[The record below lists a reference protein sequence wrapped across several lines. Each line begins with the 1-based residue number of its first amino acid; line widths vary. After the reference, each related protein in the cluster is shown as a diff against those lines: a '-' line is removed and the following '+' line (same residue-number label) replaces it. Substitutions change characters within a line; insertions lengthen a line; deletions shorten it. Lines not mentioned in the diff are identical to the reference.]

1 MTTNSEKY
9 GLHILVVAAD
19 EDDYVLQAARDLEGH
34 LQNADVTVVYGL
46 ENPADGLSN
55 PCEEDSECLVPG
67 VLITP
72 RLGNVD
78 AVIAKLKEYPVLSRA
93 GFVLLTD
100 QERHYDVA
108 DSIGDGSLVS
118 VVAVPW
124 TQPALVEQINSVI
137 DRWLHT
143 YLPDA
148 EITYSIAGGHPYDEP
163 RGGDLLYGLDTPG
176 EQVQRVLLEGI
187 ERFLGPRP
195 RMILPPGVDL
205 TRQGVSV
212 DAVYLV
218 LKGSVALHRTSQFGD
233 VLLHHASSGPLI
245 GLMSLARQQRALFTS
260 TTTTEVEL
268 IRLSLEQLEYVLQQ
282 SPDTSAN
289 LAVVAIQAL
298 TQRLVRAEYLHI
310 EKNELAEQ
318 LEIERANLER
328 ALEELRSTREQLVD
342 QTKFAMLGE
351 LSAGIAHELNNP
363 VAALQRST
371 QHIAQDLATVLSGRS
386 DLEDALNAL
395 ERTLHAR
402 PRSTAEDRALVR
414 EVMKHTKGD
423 RALAKRFV
431 AAEITDP
438 DDIKSLM
445 RKERFH
451 NRLRGKDA
459 SPTAIVEASAN
470 IGRSVRNSTVAANRI
485 TDLVSSLKAYARP
498 DTSPIEGV
506 DLHENIED
514 VLRLTSHRMR
524 GATIERNYGELP
536 KIRCYPA
543 RLEQV
548 WTNLLVNA
556 SEALEDEVEALAK
569 AEAYATSNHPE
580 TGEIPKFLPARGLEE
595 PKITITTSQPDSDHV
610 KVVIT
615 DNGPGIPEAIV
626 EKIMEPHFT
635 TKGGQVRFGLGMGM
649 AISNSIVDDHE
660 GTLSIESKPGRTSI
674 SIVLPIEGPRQDPAN
689 QTVVEDSE
697 N

>member
-1 MTTNSEKY
+1 MSSDSEKY
-9 GLHILVVAAD
+9 GLHILVMAAD
-19 EDDYVLQAARDLEGH
+19 GDDYSQQAALDLEGH
-34 LQNADVTVVYGL
+34 LPNCDVTVAYGL
-46 ENPADGLSN
+46 DDPESALSQH
-55 PCEEDSECLVPG
+55 CEDDSKCLVPG
-67 VLITP
+67 VIISP
-72 RLGNVD
+72 RLGHVD
-78 AVIAKLKEYPVLSRA
+78 EVIGKLKQQPILSKS
-93 GFVLLTD
+93 GFILLTD
-100 QERHYDVA
+100 QEKHYDVA
-108 DSIGDGSLVS
+108 ESIGDGSLVS

-124 TQPALVEQINSVI
+124 TQPSLIEQIIAVV
-137 DRWLHT
+137 DRWLYTH
-143 YLPDA
+143 LPDA
-148 EITYSIAGGHPYDEP
+148 EITYSITGGDPYDEP

-187 ERFLGPRP
+187 ERILGPRP
-195 RMILPPGVDL
+195 RMVLSPGVDL

-218 LKGSVALHRTSQFGD
+218 LRGSVALHRSSQFGD
-233 VLLHHASSGPLI
+233 VLLHHATSGPLI

-268 IRLSLEQLEYVLQQ
+268 VRLSLEQLEYVLQQ

-328 ALEELRSTREQLVD
+328 ALEELRSTREQLVE

-371 QHIAQDLATVLSGRS
+371 QHIAQDLETVLGGRS
-386 DLEDALNAL
+386 DLEDAKKAL

-414 EVMKHTKGD
+414 EVMKYTDGN
-423 RALAKRFV
+423 RQLAKRFV

-438 DDIKSLM
+438 KDIKSLL

-451 NRLRGKDA
+451 SRRRGKDA
-459 SPTAIVEASAN
+459 SPTVIVEAFAN

-498 DTSPIEGV
+498 DTSPIQGV

-524 GATIERNYGELP
+524 GATVERDYGELP
-536 KIRCYPA
+536 PIRCYPA

-569 AEAYATSNHPE
+569 AEAYATSNDPE
-580 TGEIPKFLPARGLEE
+580 TGEIPKFLPARGLDD
-595 PKITITTSQPDSDHV
+595 PKITITTSQPDEDHV

-626 EKIMEPHFT
+626 EKIMELHFT

-660 GTLSIESKPGRTSI
+660 GTLSIESEPGRTSI
-674 SIVLPIEGPRQDPAN
+674 SIVLPVEGPQADPETPTETEN
-689 QTVVEDSE
+689 SE